1 MPGKQANGIVKYKAE
16 SKCILTMKAGLW
28 KGNKKKILFIL
39 RLQISHRF
47 HYIIK
52 NNSCPQIESIV
63 FLLFEFPSISSHI
76 RHQEGFNHKGELCR

>member
-1 MPGKQANGIVKYKAE
+1 M
-16 SKCILTMKAGLW
+16 L
-28 KGNKKKILFIL
+28 IL